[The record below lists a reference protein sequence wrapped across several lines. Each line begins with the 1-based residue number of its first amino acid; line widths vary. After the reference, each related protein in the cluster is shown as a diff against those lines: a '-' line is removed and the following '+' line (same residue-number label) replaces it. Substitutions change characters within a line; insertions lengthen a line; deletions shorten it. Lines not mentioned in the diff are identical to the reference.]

1 MQGYNLRPI
10 VEADQPFLW
19 EMLYYSG
26 SSFTMLKWLNPA
38 K

>member
-10 VEADQPFLW
+10 EEADQPFLR
-19 EMLYYSG
+19 ELLNYSG